1 MVTGKIYSLIKKISL
16 PSRWLRGLKYF
27 DKQLIDSVDVRI
39 HENYLEFQ
47 SVVESEYNN
56 EVYPN
61 TLYIDFEDNELDN
74 AYCTC
79 QDFKSNYKTDNNFLC
94 KHLVAT
100 ALKGIDK
107 VESEEYLNKGFS
119 DAIIASHISKTVVS
133 TPDKKLLH
141 YFKNAS
147 KEQVNLDVEI
157 NIIPG
162 RMYAEFKIGLD
173 RMYIIKSIKEFAN
186 ARVNNKKLEYGVN
199 FTYDPNSQYFT
210 EKDEKIVEVLEG
222 YGNNLPSY
230 SLSSNTKKYLE
241 LNVSSLKPF
250 MELLTE
256 KDFSL
261 VYAKNKYRPKIIAGP
276 LPIEFEFIKTN
287 DGVSLTAQDSLP
299 IPITKKNDI
308 ILYQGDI
315 YILNNDDSNYY
326 GQLYETLN
334 ENNTVEFQR
343 EDVKDVL
350 NFMLPKIKSITDN
363 VYLDKEIEDNIITS
377 FKTELYFDIKGSQVT
392 CDLKFVYA
400 DADDEDKFIVPDIEK
415 ENQIKLELLGY
426 NFIEKSNAFLFAG
439 TDEDLFEFLDVE
451 LEELK
456 NLGDIYYS
464 DKFKGNKI
472 YKSGSI
478 KAFIDEKIGS
488 YIDFSFN
495 IADIDFNEYDDI
507 MTAFKESRTF
517 YKLKDGSFMDLRED
531 KTKDFLDFIENL
543 GFEGKET
550 SYRIPNNKALYMDEY
565 IKDKGLDFIEG
576 KEIVENICSGFKNID
591 NLDFTIPEELKADL
605 RSYQESGFNWFK
617 VLDNYNF
624 GGILAD
630 EMGLGKTLQTIA
642 FLLAQKNKKSIVV
655 TPTSVIYN
663 WKSEFEKFAPTLNVQ
678 IVHGDKNDR
687 KNLIEDYDKYDIII
701 TTYGTFKND
710 IELYQD
716 INFDYCIIDEAQNIK
731 NPTAQVTK
739 AIKSV
744 NANCRFALT
753 GTPIE
758 NNLVELWSIFDF
770 IMPGYLFNKKK
781 FQNVYLKK
789 EANLQNLKLLI
800 KPFMLRRTKKQVM
813 TELPDKIEKNY
824 FVELNKDERNIY
836 SSYAKEVQKK
846 LMGRDLKNDKIVIFS
861 YLTRLRQLCLD
872 PSIVVEGYNHPSSKV
887 NTCIRI
893 VEESIE
899 NDHKVLLFSQF
910 TTVLK
915 KLASELDKNKVN
927 YSYIDGSTKAK
938 DRLDLVDEFN
948 GEKEKRV
955 FLISLKAGGIGLNL
969 TSADTVIHFDPWWN
983 PSVEDQATDRA
994 HRFGQ
999 KNTVQVIK
1007 LIAKG
1012 TIEEKILKLQ
1022 ENKKD
1027 LISQFVNGSLAN
1039 ENILKNL
1046 TDKEIVDLFS

>member
-39 HENYLEFQ
+39 HDNYLEFQ

-61 TLYIDFEDNELDN
+61 TLYINFEDYELTKS
-74 AYCTC
+74 YCSC
-79 QDFKSNYKTDNNFLC
+79 QDFKSNFKTDNTFLC

-100 ALKGIDK
+100 VLKGIDK
-107 VESEEYLNKGFS
+107 IESEDYLNKS
-119 DAIIASHISKTVVS
+119 LSEALLANHIAKTVTS

-141 YFKNAS
+141 FFKNAN
-147 KEQVNLDVEI
+147 KEQINLDVEV
-157 NIIPG
+157 NVSPG
-162 RMYAEFKIGLD
+162 RVYAEFKIGLD
-173 RMYIIKSIKEFAN
+173 RMYIIKNIKEFAN
-186 ARVNNKKLEYGVN
+186 ARLNNQKLEYGVN
-199 FTYDPNSQYFT
+199 FTYDPTSQYFT
-210 EKDEKIVEVLEG
+210 DRDEKIVEMIEG

-230 SLSSNTKKYLE
+230 SLSTNSKKYME
-241 LNVSSLKPF
+241 FNISALKPF
-250 MELLTE
+250 MEILTD

-261 VYAKNKYRPKIIAGP
+261 IFAKNKYRPQIINGP
-276 LPIEFEFIKTN
+276 LPIEFEFNKTN
-287 DGVSLTAQDSLP
+287 GGISLTTHDALP
-299 IPITKKNDI
+299 IPMTQKNDI
-308 ILYQGDI
+308 ILYKGDI
-315 YILNNDDSNYY
+315 YLLDNDDANYY

-334 ENNTVEFQR
+334 EHSIIEFEK

-350 NFMLPKIKSITDN
+350 NFMLPKIKTITDN
-363 VYLDKEIEDNIITS
+363 VYLDKQIEDNIITS
-377 FKTELYFDIKGSQVT
+377 FKTEFYFDIKGSQVT
-392 CDLKFVYA
+392 CDLKFVYD
-400 DADDEDKFIVPDIEK
+400 DADDKFVVPDIEK
-415 ENQIKLELLGY
+415 ENQIKLQLLGY
-426 NFIEKSNAFLFAG
+426 NFIEKSNSFLFSG
-439 TDEDLFEFLDVE
+439 NDENLFEFLDVN

-456 NLGDIYYS
+456 ELGDIYYS
-464 DKFKGNKI
+464 DKFKNKKI

-478 KAFIDEKIGS
+478 KAFIDENIGS

-495 IADIDFNEYDDI
+495 ISDINVDEYDNI
-507 MTAFKESRTF
+507 MAAFKENRTF

-531 KTKDFLDFIENL
+531 KTKDFLELIENL

-550 SYRIPNNKALYMDEY
+550 SYRIPNNKALYMEQF
-565 IKDKGLDFIEG
+565 IRDKQLDFIEG
-576 KEIVENICSGFKNID
+576 KEIVENICRGFENID
-591 NLDFTIPEELKADL
+591 NLDLMIPDELNADL
-605 RSYQESGFNWFK
+605 RSYQENGFTWFK

-630 EMGLGKTLQTIA
+630 EMGLGKTLQTIT
-642 FLLAQKNKKSIVV
+642 FLLSQKDKKSIVI

-663 WKSEFEKFAPTLNVQ
+663 WKSEFEKFAPTLNAQ
-678 IVHGDKNDR
+678 IIHGDKIER
-687 KNLIEDYDKYDIII
+687 LNLIKDIKNCDVII

-710 IELYQD
+710 IEMYKD
-716 INFDYCIIDEAQNIK
+716 IDFDYCIIDEAQNIK

-739 AIKSV
+739 AVKSV
-744 NANCRFALT
+744 NAICRFALT

-781 FQNVYLKK
+781 FQNIYLKK
-789 EANLQNLKLLI
+789 EANLQNLKILI

-836 SSYAKEVQKK
+836 SSYAKEVQRK
-846 LMGRDLKNDKIVIFS
+846 LVGKDLKNDKIVIFS

-887 NTCIRI
+887 NTCMKI

-899 NDHKVLLFSQF
+899 NDHKILLFSQF

-915 KLASELDKNKVN
+915 KLASELEKNKIKF
-927 YSYIDGSTKAK
+927 SYIDGSTKAK

-948 GEKEKRV
+948 QEDDKKI

-999 KNTVQVIK
+999 ENTVQVIK
-1007 LIAKG
+1007 LISKG

-1039 ENILKNL
+1039 ESILKNL
-1046 TDKEIVDLFS
+1046 TDKEIIDLFS